1 MHGRRLSDTEPLG
14 SVLQTGAGSANNR
27 RVHAALTPKLA
38 IRPRPLE
45 RDSYEA
51 RYLRTFLWLRTLVGA
66 LGIALPVVLVLLAT
80 LAFGEGSIRGSLS
93 AYYYS
98 GARDELVAI
107 LSAIGVFFVGYGLAE
122 RSLENTL
129 SVLAG
134 AGAVVIAIFPTAPP
148 SARVPTPLQRA
159 AGEHAVMIVHFAASA
174 VFLVSLMG
182 ISFLYGRRER
192 RRPRSAAQTCS
203 PAFWGRF
210 HFACAALMAIAL
222 VWIVVTR
229 AAHSPPHALLVGE
242 WVSAW
247 AFGASWLM
255 KGLELDVL
263 RAAAAT

>member
-1 MHGRRLSDTEPLG
+1 M
-14 SVLQTGAGSANNR
+14 
-27 RVHAALTPKLA
+27 HAALAPKLA

-45 RDSYEA
+45 PDSYEA
-51 RYLRTFLWLRTLVGA
+51 RYLRTFLWLRALVGA
-66 LGIALPVVLVLLAT
+66 LGIALPVVLILLAT
-80 LAFGEGSIRGSLS
+80 LAFGDGSIRGSLS

-107 LSAIGVFFVGYGLAE
+107 LSAIGVFFLGYGLAE

-148 SARVPTPLQRA
+148 AAQTPTQLQHA
-159 AGEHAVMIVHFAASA
+159 VGEHEVTIVHFAASA
-174 VFLVSLMG
+174 IFLVSLMG
-182 ISFLYGRRER
+182 ISFLYGWRER
-192 RRPRSAAQTCS
+192 RRPRGRGQTCS

-210 HFACAALMAIAL
+210 HYTCATLMALAL

-229 AAHSPPHALLVGE
+229 AVHSPPHALLVGE

-263 RAAAAT
+263 RAT